1 MHFVDGRLWGQPA
14 AVTLDL
20 LVLLID
26 KALQQRWRIPNIWL
40 PTSLVLVKWIMRACE
55 RAVDHGHL
63 HPHES
68 CLGQRILY
76 GTPANGVTGVS
87 RCAGRPC
94 RSDEDPALV
103 LPADVNLELAGAA
116 RVLAEF
122 QRELD
127 RRERPMVP
135 TGRPWRS

>member
-1 MHFVDGRLWGQPA
+1 MP
-14 AVTLDL
+14 
-20 LVLLID
+20 LVD

-76 GTPANGVTGVS
+76 GTPANGVTAYPVAQDGLVALMKTPHWCCLRTS
-87 RCAGRPC
+87 TWYRECGKAVGRI
-94 RSDEDPALV
+94 
-103 LPADVNLELAGAA
+103 
-116 RVLAEF
+116 
-122 QRELD
+122 
-127 RRERPMVP
+127 P
-135 TGRPWRS
+135 T